1 MYTQYSLSTL
11 FEVNVYVPSLLLRY
25 IFRVRFQV
33 YSLQSQNITFLIF
46 LCKEQFSKAIF
57 LCKEE
62 VSQVIFLRNEPV

>member
-11 FEVNVYVPSLLLRY
+11 FEVNVYAPSLLLRY

-33 YSLQSQNITFLIF
+33 YSLQSQNIIF
-46 LCKEQFSKAIF
+46 LIF

-62 VSQVIFLRNEPV
+62 VSRAIFLRNEPV